1 MLILLT
7 LKSMK
12 DLLCKGTNLALNFP
26 HRWSD
31 HSEENPC
38 SNYYPVSLLSPL
50 RHLTPMLSG
59 FEI

>member
-1 MLILLT
+1 M

-12 DLLCKGTNLALNFP
+12 DLLCKGTNVALNFP

-38 SNYYPVSLLSPL
+38 SNYYPVSTFVTQRLN
-50 RHLTPMLSG
+50 PMFSG
-59 FEI
+59 F